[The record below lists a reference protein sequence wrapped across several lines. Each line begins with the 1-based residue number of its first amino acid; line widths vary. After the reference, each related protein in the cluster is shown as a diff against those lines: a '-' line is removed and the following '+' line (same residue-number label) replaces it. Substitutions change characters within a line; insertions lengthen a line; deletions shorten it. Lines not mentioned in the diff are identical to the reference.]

1 MINNKQFSIKLSNNE
16 LILEIFPKIEK
27 VKNIIFNLKPKK
39 MDNNELI
46 YKLINI
52 VKTYE
57 KENQEIKKE
66 IKEIKNKLNSTEE
79 KKEEEENK
87 INNLF
92 KESTLLSN
100 EQKKL
105 IDDWIL
111 KDTKKE
117 FTLIYKA
124 SRDGYLCNDF
134 HSKCDKK
141 GPTVTIIQSNT
152 GYKFGGY
159 TSIDWDISANNYK
172 KDELAFLFSLNKKL
186 KYPIVKENVSYAI
199 WTGASYGPIFGGH
212 DLLTLSDFK
221 SNSNYC
227 NKPIYYQTKE
237 VSELNGGKF
246 NYSIN
251 EMEVFKV
258 NFI

>member
-1 MINNKQFSIKLSNNE
+1 MKK
-16 LILEIFPKIEK
+16 KI
-27 VKNIIFNLKPKK
+27 
-39 MDNNELI
+39 
-46 YKLINI
+46 
-52 VKTYE
+52 
-57 KENQEIKKE
+57 EIKKE
-66 IKEIKNKLNSTEE
+66 IKEIKNKLNSIEE

-92 KESTLLSN
+92 KGSTLLSN

-124 SRDGYLCNDF
+124 SIDGYSCNDF
-134 HSKCDKK
+134 HSNCDKK

-159 TSIDWDISANNYK
+159 TSIDWDISANSYK

-186 KYPIVKENVSYAI
+186 KCP
-199 WTGASYGPIFGGH
+199 
-212 DLLTLSDFK
+212 
-221 SNSNYC
+221 YC
-227 NKPIYYQTKE
+227 
-237 VSELNGGKF
+237 
-246 NYSIN
+246 
-251 EMEVFKV
+251 
-258 NFI
+258 